1 MPIADRIKHLRKQ
14 AGMTQTELGERLGV
28 KKNAV
33 SKWECGRVEDIP
45 SSKIKAMAELF
56 GVKPSY
62 FIDETETTQKDPLPS
77 GFIPMPETSQVPLVG
92 RIACGTPILVE
103 QNIEAYVPVLTRW
116 RADFALICEGQS
128 MEPLFQDGDLVA
140 IRKQASVEQ
149 GQVAAVRIGS
159 EVTLKRVYLHQDC
172 IELRPENSAF
182 DSIIKFRE
190 EMNEVVIEGRAVGI
204 CRGLV

>member
-1 MPIADRIKHLRKQ
+1 MTIGERIRQCRDKLGMSQTALADKVDSTKQNIYKYETGIITNIPSDKIEQIADALNVTP
-14 AGMTQTELGERLGV
+14 AYLMG
-28 KKNAV
+28 
-33 SKWECGRVEDIP
+33 WETP
-45 SSKIKAMAELF
+45 
-56 GVKPSY
+56 
-62 FIDETETTQKDPLPS
+62 KDPLPP
-77 GFIPMPETSQVPLVG
+77 GCIPMPETEQVPLVG

-103 QNIEAYVPVLTRW
+103 QNIEAYVPVLSRW
-116 RADFALICEGQS
+116 HADFALTCEGQS

-140 IRKQASVEQ
+140 IRKQPSVEQ

-190 EMNEVVIEGRAVGI
+190 EMNEVVIEGRAVGL
-204 CRGLV
+204 CRGLA

>member
-1 MPIADRIKHLRKQ
+1 MTIGERIRQCRDKLGMSQTALADKVDSTKQNIYKYETGIITNIPSDKIEQIADALNVTP
-14 AGMTQTELGERLGV
+14 AYLMG
-28 KKNAV
+28 
-33 SKWECGRVEDIP
+33 WE
-45 SSKIKAMAELF
+45 
-56 GVKPSY
+56 
-62 FIDETETTQKDPLPS
+62 TQKDPLPS

>member
-1 MPIADRIKHLRKQ
+1 MTIGERIRQCRDKLGMSQTALADKVDSTKQNIYKYETGIITNIPSDKIEQIADALNVTP
-14 AGMTQTELGERLGV
+14 AYLMG
-28 KKNAV
+28 
-33 SKWECGRVEDIP
+33 WE
-45 SSKIKAMAELF
+45 
-56 GVKPSY
+56 
-62 FIDETETTQKDPLPS
+62 TQKDPLPS

-172 IELRPENSAF
+172 IELRPENSSF